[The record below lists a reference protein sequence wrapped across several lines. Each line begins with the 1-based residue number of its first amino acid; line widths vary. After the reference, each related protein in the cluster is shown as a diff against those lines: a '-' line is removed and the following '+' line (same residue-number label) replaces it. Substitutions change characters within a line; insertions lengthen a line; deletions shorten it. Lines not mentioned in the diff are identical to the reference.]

1 VTAGLFRKDSTM
13 RSKLALIALCSAVAA
28 CNTPPL
34 ADQGLASVNVPVVTT
49 TDYVFDAAAPDG
61 ALSPGEAARL
71 DGWFQG
77 LGLGYGDSVY
87 VDGPYAAAARDQIAA
102 VAGRYGMLVEPG
114 APVTAGAVPAG
125 GVRVVVSRRRAIVNN
140 CPNWSEPSQPNFHN
154 RTMSNFG
161 CGVNTNL
168 ALQVADPGDLI
179 HGQSGDPASDAVAGA
194 KAINLYRNWP
204 LTGVKPGQGQR
215 SLMEVQDSTQGGGK

>member
-1 VTAGLFRKDSTM
+1 M

-28 CNTPPL
+28 CNTPASP
-34 ADQGLASVNVPVVTT
+34 DQGLASLNVPVVTT

-87 VDGPYAAAARDQIAA
+87 VDGSYAAAARDQVAA
-102 VAGRYGMLVEPG
+102 VAGRYGMLVQPG
-114 APVTAGAVPAG
+114 APVTSGAVQPG
-125 GVRVVVSRRRAIVNN
+125 GVRVVVARRRAVVDN
-140 CPNWSEPSQPNFHN
+140 CPNWSQPSQPNFHN
-154 RTMSNFG
+154 KTMSNFG
-161 CGVNTNL
+161 CGVNTDL

-179 HGQSGDPASDAVAGA
+179 HGQSGDPSSDAVAGA
-194 KAINLYRNWP
+194 KAINLYRSWP
-204 LTGVKPGQGQR
+204 LTGVTPGQGQR
-215 SLMEVQDSTQGGGK
+215 SLTSVEDTTQTGGK